1 MKRFSLSSLLV
12 LGVMASG
19 MFWIACGPKP
29 PPGPTPEELAARAR
43 EQARQDSIRAA
54 EEAARL
60 AREAEAR
67 RAAEEAA
74 RLVREAEERR
84 RAEEAARR
92 VAEEEARRRAM
103 LNTVY
108 FDFDK
113 FNIRDDEKAALD
125 ENARRLRDYRPEDQV
140 LIEGHCDERGTVEY
154 NLALGDRRANRV
166 KRYLVSAG
174 IDAGRLDTI
183 SYGEE
188 RPAVMGSDERSW
200 ARNRRAELKRQQ

>member
-19 MFWIACGPKP
+19 IFWSACAPPKP
-29 PPGPTPEELAARAR
+29 TGPTPEELAAQAARERAR
-43 EQARQDSIRAA
+43 ADSVRAA
-54 EEAARL
+54 DEAARL

-67 RAAEEAA
+67 RVAEEAA
-74 RLVREAEERR
+74 AKR
-84 RAEEAARR
+84 RAEEEAAAARR
-92 VAEEEARRRAM
+92 AAEEELRRKAA
-103 LNTVY
+103 LSTVY
-108 FDFDK
+108 FDYDR
-113 FNIRDDEKAALD
+113 FNVRDDQKATLD
-125 ENARRLRDYRPEDQV
+125 KNAQKLRDYRPEDRV
-140 LIEGHCDERGTVEY
+140 TLEGYCDERGTVEY

-188 RPAVMGSDERSW
+188 RPAVMGSNENAW
-200 ARNRRAELKRQQ
+200 AKNRRVELKRQQ